1 MKKIGL
7 TGVMGAGKSSVIRVL
22 KELGIPVFDCDA
34 INGELLQKGAEGYA
48 ALVRTYGDRL
58 LDAQG
63 NIDRSLLSD
72 LMFAKGKKQEVE
84 ALLHPLIK
92 QRLLQAMAACQAP
105 LVVAEVPLLFECGWQ
120 DAFDETWVVA
130 CAQEQILKRL
140 QEGRGIDSAEALR
153 RLAAQLPQ
161 KEKIALCDVVLYN
174 DADEEALRKQ
184 VLSCVKRAGE
194 RNDESGG

>member
-1 MKKIGL
+1 MRHWC
-7 TGVMGAGKSSVIRVL
+7 V
-22 KELGIPVFDCDA
+22 
-34 INGELLQKGAEGYA
+34 
-48 ALVRTYGDRL
+48 

-63 NIDRSLLSD
+63 NIDRSALSD

-92 QRLLQAMAACQAP
+92 QRLLEAMSACARP
-105 LVVAEVPLLFECGWQ
+105 LVVAEVPLLFEVGWQ

-130 CAQEQILKRL
+130 CEMDQILERL
-140 QEGRGIDSAEALR
+140 QKGRGIPREEALR

-174 DADEEALRKQ
+174 NADEEALRNE

-194 RNDESGG
+194 RNDENGGQL